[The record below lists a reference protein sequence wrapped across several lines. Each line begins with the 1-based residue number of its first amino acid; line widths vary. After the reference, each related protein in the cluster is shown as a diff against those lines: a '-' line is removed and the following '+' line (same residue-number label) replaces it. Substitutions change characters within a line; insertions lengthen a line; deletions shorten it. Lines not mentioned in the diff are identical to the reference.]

1 MVRRKHALLIATYE
15 YQDDLLRKLVAPAQ
29 DARALAKVLEDPNIG
44 GFEVRV
50 LLNKSSYEV
59 AQELELFFSDRE
71 KDDLLLLYFS
81 GHGIKDE
88 DGRLYLATP
97 NTRHRMLR
105 ATALRASDVNDVMLR
120 SRSRQQ
126 VLILDCCYSGAFA
139 KGMVIKGPVT
149 GAPIETGGYF
159 EGSGRVVLTASDS
172 MQYSFEG
179 EHVDGKGIRSV
190 FTGGLV
196 RGLETGAADLDG
208 DGMITVD
215 ELYDYAR
222 KVVASEA
229 PQQSPKRWLLDVEG
243 KIVLAKNPIPP
254 MPVLLPPDIQ
264 YLIDNEFI
272 PTRLKAVERLGALL
286 RGQHK
291 ALALAAHAAL
301 IKLATDDS
309 RTVSSAAAK
318 CLSQAPVTQV
328 TEKDSVGP
336 GIEGGGKAEPWTFNQ
351 SLKRLFGQRLIRRV
365 LPLSIVFLILGYYS
379 ELGVVYLLSAE
390 HASDWYSPLFFIYAT
405 IAGASVGILYA
416 FALFNRFSVTRTH
429 TCLIGGSWALGW
441 GMKIGYPGSFC
452 LAGLLGGALIPVIT
466 LVRWRKGA
474 AWR

>member
-1 MVRRKHALLIATYE
+1 MVRRKHALLVATYE

-50 LLNKSSYEV
+50 VLNKGSYEV
-59 AQELELFFSDRE
+59 VQELELFFSDRE
-71 KDDLLLLYFS
+71 RDDLLLLYFS

-88 DGRLYLATP
+88 DGRLYFATP
-97 NTRHRMLR
+97 NTRHGMLR
-105 ATALRASDVNDVMLR
+105 ATALRASDVNDFMLH

-126 VLILDCCYSGAFA
+126 VLVLDCCYSGAFA
-139 KGMVIKGPVT
+139 KGMPMKGALTEGSPIGT
-149 GAPIETGGYF
+149 GEYF

-179 EHVDGKGIRSV
+179 EHVEGKGIRSV
-190 FTGGLV
+190 FTGGLI
-196 RGLETGAADLDG
+196 RGLETGEADLDG

-243 KIVLAKNPIPP
+243 KIVIAKNPIPP

-272 PTRLKAVERLGALL
+272 PGRLKAVEKLGTLL

-291 ALALAAHAAL
+291 GLALAAHAAL

-309 RTVSSAAAK
+309 RMVSSAADK
-318 CLSQAPVTQV
+318 CLAQEPLAPVTEWDNREARAPAGGQV
-328 TEKDSVGP
+328 ELK
-336 GIEGGGKAEPWTFNQ
+336 TFKET
-351 SLKRLFGQRLIRRV
+351 LRKLFGNVLLRRV
-365 LPLSIVFLILGYYS
+365 LPMSILFLLLGNIS
-379 ELGVVYLLSAE
+379 EQGVVDLLMVAE
-390 HASDWYSPLFFIYAT
+390 WSRPLYYIYAT
-405 IAGASVGILYA
+405 IAGALAGILYA
-416 FALFNRFSVTRTH
+416 FALFNRFSVTRVQ

-441 GMKIGYPGSFC
+441 MTVVYPDPFC
-452 LAGLLGGALIPVIT
+452 LAGLLGGALIPAIT
-466 LVRWRKGA
+466 LVRWRKRA
-474 AWR
+474 SWR